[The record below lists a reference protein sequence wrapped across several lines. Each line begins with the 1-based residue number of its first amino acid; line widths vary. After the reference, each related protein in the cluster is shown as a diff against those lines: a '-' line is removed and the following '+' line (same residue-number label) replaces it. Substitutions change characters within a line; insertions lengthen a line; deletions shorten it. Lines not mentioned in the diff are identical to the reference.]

1 MSETGAP
8 STIPLI
14 GYSDR
19 LSARPGDTIAFKVS
33 CTASEPYT
41 AKLVRITCGDP
52 NPAGPGI
59 KETDVLADF
68 AGTYPSRP
76 QGVRLGSY
84 AEIDAGAAFDG
95 VDRLTFAATIWP
107 TLPRREGQ
115 AVLSRFDPETK
126 TGMALMVGPSGV
138 EVRVGQEDG
147 ESFSLCTETPLLER
161 AWYRVWASVDGATGE
176 ISVGHAPIGLPGV
189 EPVRRNATLPG
200 PARLETEAPVRIA
213 ALGGT
218 PASGHYNGKIESP
231 KIYNA
236 AIDPTVRET
245 NLASHW
251 ELGQGITTMRVVDI
265 GPLGLHGR
273 LVNAPAR
280 AMTGSNWTGAEMR
293 WKHAPETYGAIHF
306 HEDDIDDCRWETDF
320 TFTIPSDLKTGLYAA
335 HLSSGDRRER
345 LPFVVCPPKGKQTAD
360 LCVIIPTFTYTVY
373 GNQARRD
380 FDPAWA
386 RRATEWGAN
395 PDNPYQHREFGL
407 STYNV
412 HTDGSG
418 ICNVSWHRP
427 MLNVRPGFFPIYDPH
442 GSGLRHLPADTH
454 LIDWLEEKGVAYDLV
469 TDWELH
475 HEGAGL
481 LKPYKAVST
490 CSHPEYHTAETLDA
504 LTEYRDTGGKLMYLG
519 GNGFYWRIAL
529 HKEKDG
535 LIEVRRAEGGI
546 RLWAAEPGEYY
557 HAFDGEYGG
566 LWRRNGR
573 PPQRLCG
580 LGFSS
585 QGKFEGT
592 YYRRRPGADKPETSW
607 IFAGVTDRI
616 IGDFGL
622 SGGGAAGF
630 ELDRADPRLGT
641 PPDAVILA
649 TSESPQSHFKV
660 VPEEMLSIDVTING
674 EPPEDLVRADMIY
687 FDCPGGGAVFSVGSI
702 TFCGSLAHNGYD
714 NNISRI
720 VENVIRRFTA

>member
-1 MSETGAP
+1 M
-8 STIPLI
+8 
-14 GYSDR
+14 
-19 LSARPGDTIAFKVS
+19 
-33 CTASEPYT
+33 
-41 AKLVRITCGDP
+41 
-52 NPAGPGI
+52 
-59 KETDVLADF
+59 
-68 AGTYPSRP
+68 
-76 QGVRLGSY
+76 
-84 AEIDAGAAFDG
+84 
-95 VDRLTFAATIWP
+95 
-107 TLPRREGQ
+107 
-115 AVLSRFDPETK
+115 
-126 TGMALMVGPSGV
+126 
-138 EVRVGQEDG
+138 
-147 ESFSLCTETPLLER
+147 
-161 AWYRVWASVDGATGE
+161 
-176 ISVGHAPIGLPGV
+176 
-189 EPVRRNATLPG
+189 PG
-200 PARLETEAPVRIA
+200 PARLETEVPVRIA

-454 LIDWLEEKGVAYDLV
+454 LIDWLEEKGIAYDLV

-592 YYRRRPGADKPETSW
+592 YYRRRPGADKPETGW